1 MALSKVDGTNF
12 VAATIPASVGG
23 TGRTAVTGNILQI
36 VQTST
41 TNTTT
46 ISGTSYVDVDLS
58 QAITP
63 ISTSNKIFIMVY
75 AFVGIPAA
83 GSGGD
88 DAFTQLVRDSTS
100 IGGGGSVDSD
110 SYAMFNATGGEYDGR
125 YTTFTYVD
133 SPATTSATTY
143 KVQMRNRN
151 AAKTSYFNRRGGDT
165 LSGISYITCMEVAG

>member
-1 MALSKVDGTNF
+1 MALSKIDGTNF

-46 ISGTSYVDVDLS
+46 ISGTTYVDVDLS

-75 AFVGIPAA
+75 AFVGVPAA
-83 GSGGD
+83 TTGD
-88 DAFTQLVRDSTS
+88 DHFIQLVRDSTS
-100 IGGGGSVDSD
+100 IGGGGNTDSD
-110 SYAMFNATGGEYDGR
+110 SYAFFNATGGDYDGR

-133 SPATTSATTY
+133 SPSTTSATTY

-151 AAKTSYFNRRGGDT
+151 ASKTCYFNRRGGDT